1 MKRVNE
7 ITRVRKV
14 QKLKGKARSK
24 AKNEEAITLVALV
37 VTMIV
42 LLILAGVAISLS
54 MENNGIISRGKLTAE
69 GNKLASYKEKLEM
82 YKAEK
87 IMENENF
94 LEETLSAGTDYL
106 QYNTKKAEEKGTI
119 KTIIPEFED
128 KYLGKLEVIKGE
140 LFLTSTDKKE
150 VQAAKIA
157 GIEFNPY
164 DITEEGELQSS
175 NTNLELM
182 SPDGTLTIPSN
193 VSKIGY
199 GAFSNVEGLKTII
212 IPGTCKIIG
221 EKAFANNQTL
231 EKVII
236 QEGVEIIEDSA
247 FKECR
252 NLTAVE
258 MSDSVTKLGNYSF
271 YFDQKLNNIN
281 LAKGLRNIGDYAL
294 HGTSIEEIEIPEGIK
309 EIKNNGFSKCKKLYK
324 VVLPKSLEEIDA
336 NAFLECNN
344 LTNIEINENN
354 KNFKFKNGILTNA
367 DESELLIILP
377 SAVNGDTFVIPD
389 GITNILSNQLEIYP
403 QIKTINIPSSVT
415 KIDSEFINKNIT
427 KVNIAEENQKYETY
441 ENGVYEKVNGVR
453 EKLIRYYGTE
463 TEITI
468 EEGIKNIGANSFSDR
483 NMTKI
488 NLPDSLETIEKFIA
502 QRSMKLISLKLGKN
516 VNRISPMFIYS
527 SNISNIEIA
536 EENPNYTIEN
546 NILYNKDKTKLL
558 LVINPLRDLTKF
570 EIPKGV
576 KIIGDFAFHNQ
587 NKLIDVK
594 IPESVEEI
602 GNSFNYC
609 LSLTKIEIP
618 NSVNKIGKGCF
629 DYCTNLNEIRINKA
643 KGEIEGSPWGAD
655 KGDRAVIWLK

>member
-1 MKRVNE
+1 MK
-7 ITRVRKV
+7 KV
-14 QKLKGKARSK
+14 KKIGKARK
-24 AKNEEAITLVALV
+24 LRGKTENEGAITLVALV
-37 VTMIV
+37 VTIIV

-54 MENNGIISRGKLTAE
+54 IGNNGIISRGELTVE

-157 GIEFNPY
+157 GIKFNPY

-221 EKAFANNQTL
+221 EKAFANNKTL

-236 QEGVEIIEDSA
+236 QDGVEVIEKGA
-247 FKECR
+247 FMDCN
-252 NLTAVE
+252 NLTTVE
-258 MSDSVTKLGNYSF
+258 MANSVTELGALSF
-271 YFDQKLNNIN
+271 YLDDKLNNIK
-281 LAKGLRNIGDYAL
+281 LSKGLKNMGIYAL
-294 HGTSIEEIEIPEGIK
+294 HSTSIEEIEIPEGIR
-309 EIKNNGFSKCKKLYK
+309 EIKDNAFSKCKKLYK
-324 VVLPKSLEEIDA
+324 VVLPESLEKIDA
-336 NAFLECNN
+336 NAFGYCNN

-354 KNFKFKNGILTNA
+354 KNFKFKNGILMNS
-367 DESELLIILP
+367 DESEMLIILS
-377 SAVNGDTFVIPD
+377 SAINGDTFVIPD
-389 GITNILSNQLEIYP
+389 GITNIVSNQLEIYP
-403 QIKTINIPSSVT
+403 QIKTINIPNSVT
-415 KIDSEFINKNIT
+415 KIGVEFINKNIT
-427 KVNIAEENQKYETY
+427 KVNIAENKKYETY
-441 ENGVYEKVNGVR
+441 KNGIYEKVNGVR

-468 EEGIKNIGANSFSDR
+468 EEGIKNIGDNSFSYR
-483 NMTKI
+483 NMAKI
-488 NLPDSLETIEKFIA
+488 NLPDSLETIGSFIA
-502 QRSMKLISLKLGKN
+502 QSSMKLTSLKLGKN
-516 VNRISPMFIYS
+516 VNRISPMFIYN

-558 LVINPLRDLTKF
+558 LVIKPLKDLTKF

-576 KIIGDFAFHNQ
+576 KIIGDFVFHNQ
-587 NKLIDVK
+587 NKLVELK

-602 GNSFNYC
+602 GDSLNYC
-609 LSLTKIEIP
+609 ISLTKIEIP

-629 DYCTNLNEIRINKA
+629 NYCTNLNEIRINKA
-643 KGEIEGSPWGAD
+643 KGEIEGAPWGAD